1 MPPQFHKFRNKAYP
15 DALITCEEFE
25 DLGGAYLLRA
35 GRFIFSD
42 GTISIFDYLI
52 LRKAETEKIEEQ
64 PEKNREGRRP
74 PEEAAFKMNQDR
86 DSVKTLDCFVS
97 TEAAHACDNPNCSW
111 SSRKNVR
118 GIEIVFDGA
127 AFTFRYGDRVAGP
140 YTNIYRLEP
149 QELAEK
155 LGIDNENTTFA
166 RFTALQIFEEAELGI
181 EDLVEALGIT
191 IKHDDI
197 NKAVTFLVML
207 SAFTYDDQ
215 LNLSFRAESS
225 TGKSYIPLEVST
237 LFPQERVIRIAYSSP
252 TSFFHDRGVVD
263 EETKEITIDLEKK
276 ILIFLD
282 QPHDQLLERLRPLL
296 SHDQKELHYKITD
309 KREKLGLRTK
319 NVKIIGFP
327 SVIFCSGRLKMDEQ
341 ESTRMILLSPEVS
354 QEKFREAVYL
364 KILKEADEE
373 AFREYVESNPKRKAL
388 RERVKKIAKLNIKK
402 IIIEKPEKIAER
414 FISSRK
420 ILKPRHARDAGR
432 IMALIKTM
440 ALLNYDHRKMEMV

>member
-1 MPPQFHKFRNKAYP
+1 
-15 DALITCEEFE
+15 
-25 DLGGAYLLRA
+25 
-35 GRFIFSD
+35 
-42 GTISIFDYLI
+42 
-52 LRKAETEKIEEQ
+52 
-64 PEKNREGRRP
+64 
-74 PEEAAFKMNQDR
+74 
-86 DSVKTLDCFVS
+86 
-97 TEAAHACDNPNCSW
+97 
-111 SSRKNVR
+111 
-118 GIEIVFDGA
+118 
-127 AFTFRYGDRVAGP
+127 
-140 YTNIYRLEP
+140 
-149 QELAEK
+149 
-155 LGIDNENTTFA
+155 
-166 RFTALQIFEEAELGI
+166 LQIFEEAELGI